1 MAARKKNP
9 LDDVAKTVGNWL
21 GGAARAY
28 ADITD
33 RSRDVQPGRAARV
46 QAALDATR
54 AIGKVAD
61 AATGG
66 FGSAVVSDAQRM
78 AKTGSSTPSALYK
91 TAAVNLAAGAVGAGA
106 AQVAAKTA
114 GKIVSKVAAKR
125 MDNVVVSLAPKDAEN
140 VFYHASRQ
148 DLLTET
154 ADKVA
159 DRTVPVR
166 IGSVSD
172 PSYLPVHL
180 RPGRENFHAGTVQ
193 SARDRFKV
201 LSEMKAPGVIDRY
214 EVVDRSRMSRR
225 LYVDDA
231 AWGARSN
238 YKPDEIVQTY
248 DRASGTPDDKI
259 LQYINQ
265 AEDVGST
272 SFLVPK
278 KLTRGDKPAV
288 VYRGTADLAT
298 TRQSLAA
305 LARGGTP
312 KSPARVA
319 KSLPAETD
327 FFMEFTSPRIA
338 QISQSLQRA
347 QANIDRV
354 TPGLRNTA
362 AAAAALSPKKKS
374 RGGGKNKR

>member
-1 MAARKKNP
+1 MAPRKKNP

-33 RSRDVQPGRAARV
+33 RSRDVQPERAARV

-66 FGSAVVSDAQRM
+66 FGAAVVSDAQRM

-114 GKIVSKVAAKR
+114 GKIASKVAAKR
-125 MDNVVVSLAPKDAEN
+125 MDNVVVSLAPKNPEN
-140 VFYHASRQ
+140 VFYHASPQ
-148 DLLTET
+148 DSITGILE
-154 ADKVA
+154 K
-159 DRTVPVR
+159 DRR
-166 IGSVSD
+166 ILRSVGSVSN
-172 PSYLPVHL
+172 PEYVPVDL
-180 RPGRENFHAGTVQ
+180 RPGQGTFHAGTVQ
-193 SARDRFKV
+193 AARDRWRGTV
-201 LSEMKAPGVIDRY
+201 GMNTRGVIDRY
-214 EVVDRSRMSRR
+214 EIVDPSKISNLKFVDKDNFGNRMAYPREQW
-225 LYVDDA
+225 A
-231 AWGARSN
+231 
-238 YKPDEIVQTY
+238 QTHI
-248 DRASGTPDDKI
+248 DTTPENKVI
-259 LQYINQ
+259 TYINKF
-265 AEDVGST
+265 EDPGSK
-272 SFLVPK
+272 SVVIPK
-278 KLTRGDKPAV
+278 DLIRGKKPAV
-288 VYRGTADLAT
+288 VYRGTADMTSQTENLASYT
-298 TRQSLAA
+298 TGVR
-305 LARGGTP
+305 P
-312 KSPARVA
+312 PSPARTA

-362 AAAAALSPKKKS
+362 AAAAALAPKKKS
-374 RGGGKNKR
+374 RGGGKNKK